1 MRKYLLLFFQPAI
14 KSPSGFC
21 FPALSR
27 YKPSFPLLIQFLFA
41 LLIVSF
47 SVVAVAAD
55 LKEIKTLVKAGVPE
69 LALAMIDR
77 HQPDVQNNQPAW
89 IRWEKQ
95 RFSIYKQLNKY
106 QNLNERI
113 DKLPAKLP
121 LSFYHWAINESIRGH
136 LLQGDGFGARSLAKK
151 LIWGDYG
158 TLKDE
163 YLVEIRRLIIMSYL
177 VEDLPED
184 AYEAMQV
191 HRREFAKGRSQSSFS
206 ENRAWSLL
214 NAQVL
219 LISGHAARANK
230 ELLELSG
237 HDVEPLKLLVAL
249 RMKGS
254 DPDEIIRQ
262 AKQKKR
268 KLKKRQQIPYWAIIA
283 NASRL
288 KQDYKS
294 QIWALEKVLA
304 VRKNDTLFGH
314 LYSANADKL
323 WEAYLDYGNRVKQKL
338 KSGAN
343 DKVLFEAAKSYR
355 DKEMFDARS
364 LFAYLAI
371 NSSKEDAGNEAHR
384 EFVSTLYLNRYG
396 YRVVNRL
403 YLESARFPNIET
415 IPASVRHLMTGKALE
430 TSNIKLASKLL
441 QGQVKVPK
449 NVNELD
455 WHLRRARV
463 HILAGEFQQG
473 MEVLLGVFENVEK
486 LNNKQVDRLLQV
498 LFDLQALGKHRTV
511 LPLFEIVMKRTQD
524 KKRKREI
531 LYWIADSMKSLEEYA
546 EAARYYLKSASVTNP
561 QATDLWAQSA
571 RFQAAEALANA
582 GLVVDAKGVLK
593 RLLQV
598 TTDPGRRALLERR
611 IIQLETVGI
620 R

>member
-1 MRKYLLLFFQPAI
+1 MKKYRLLFFQSAI
-14 KSPSGFC
+14 KSPSGLC

-27 YKPSFPLLIQFLFA
+27 QKFSIPLLIQFLFA
-41 LLIVSF
+41 LLIISF

-55 LKEIKTLVKAGVPE
+55 LKEIKSLVKADVPE
-69 LALAMIDR
+69 LALALIDR
-77 HQPDVQNNQPAW
+77 HQPDAQNNQSAW

-95 RFSIYKQLNKY
+95 RFSIYKQLNEY
-106 QNLNERI
+106 QKLNERI
-113 DKLPAKLP
+113 DKLPDKLP
-121 LSFYHWAINESIRGH
+121 LSFYHWAIKESIRGY
-136 LLQGDGFGARSLAKK
+136 LLLGDGYGARNLAKK

-158 TLKDE
+158 ALKDE
-163 YLVEIRRLIIMSYL
+163 LLIEVRRLIIMSYL
-177 VEDLPED
+177 VEDLPKD

-191 HRREFAKGRSQSSFS
+191 HRREFARIRSHSSFS

-219 LISGHAARANK
+219 LISGYATRANK

-237 HDVEPLKLLVAL
+237 NDVEPLKLLVTL

-254 DPDEIIRQ
+254 DPDEVIRQ

-268 KLKKRQQIPYWAIIA
+268 KLKKPDQIPYWAIIA

-294 QIWALEKVLA
+294 QIWALERVLA
-304 VRKNDTLFGH
+304 VKNNDTLFGH
-314 LYSANADKL
+314 LYFANADKL
-323 WEAYLDYGNRVKQKL
+323 WEAYLDYGNRVKQKRKL
-338 KSGAN
+338 GAD
-343 DKVLFEAAKSYR
+343 DKVLFVAAKSYR
-355 DKEMFDARS
+355 EKEMFDARS
-364 LFAYLAI
+364 LFAFLAI
-371 NSSKEDAGNEAHR
+371 NSTNKDLGSEAHR
-384 EFVSTLYLNRYG
+384 EFVRTLYLNRYG

-403 YLESARFPNIET
+403 YLESARFSNIEM
-415 IPASVRHLMTGKALE
+415 IPVVVRHMMTGKALE

-441 QGQVKVPK
+441 RGQIKAPK
-449 NVNELD
+449 DVSKLD

-524 KKRKREI
+524 KKRRREI
-531 LYWIADSMKSLEEYA
+531 LYWMADSMKSLEEYA
-546 EAARYYLKSASVTNP
+546 EAARYYLRSAGIADP
-561 QATDLWAQSA
+561 RATDLWAQSA

-582 GLVVDAKGVLK
+582 GLVVDAKGVLR
-593 RLLQV
+593 RLLKA
-598 TTDPGRRALLERR
+598 TTDPGRKALLERR
-611 IIQLETVGI
+611 IAQLEI
-620 R
+620 AENM